1 MILCG
6 AVLPAVFA
14 IALTCQPIN
23 MVAMNEPTMALEPM
37 AKTFVVPPA
46 NLTNPGYEDRPSPP
60 PEFVYE
66 TYPPS
71 TVQLLSPTTAPTT
84 KRTSLLP
91 SSKRTLYPRTE
102 TTFSDDFTVKWTCS
116 SAMVQ
121 IETTH
126 PWDPDRTKI
135 HHDLLNRNLLLLQHH
150 SGTNLREFGSV
161 LRKIAKVESG
171 DRLVFGELFFLPKI
185 AQPCDALREFV
196 RKAVS
201 WSKDIP
207 RAVVACRC
215 ETAVEI
221 YKVKEQDYTTFHI
234 L

>member
-1 MILCG
+1 MTSRLSGPVHQQWYRSKPLIHGIL
-6 AVLPAVFA
+6 
-14 IALTCQPIN
+14 I
-23 MVAMNEPTMALEPM
+23 EPRFITI
-37 AKTFVVPPA
+37 
-46 NLTNPGYEDRPSPP
+46 YS
-60 PEFVYE
+60 
-66 TYPPS
+66 
-71 TVQLLSPTTAPTT
+71 
-84 KRTSLLP
+84 
-91 SSKRTLYPRTE
+91 TE
-102 TTFSDDFTVKWTCS
+102 TCYCFN
-116 SAMVQ
+116 
-121 IETTH
+121 TTLG
-126 PWDPDRTKI
+126 R
-135 HHDLLNRNLLLLQHH
+135 
-150 SGTNLREFGSV
+150 NLREFGSV